1 MRVPGFQAGS
11 REWAEPEPPP
21 AQRREKGQVSPLSPS
36 SLSSLPFSL
45 FYNLKK
51 PMTDKVR
58 EGDMADATHSS
69 EVETKRAS

>member
-1 MRVPGFQAGS
+1 MGEGEGAGFSS
-11 REWAEPEPPP
+11 REWFTTGTEK
-21 AQRREKGQVSPLSPS
+21 RERAVFFPLSFFFF
-36 SLSSLPFSL
+36 LALPFSL